1 MTTKYSDEE
10 MEEQRVILTGLL
22 NKSINNVYMDNLT
35 EEEIKRTIIESIKIN
50 VQEYNDTE
58 GKYELLFS
66 STPSDGPMEFMGVSF
81 NFERRIRH

>member
-10 MEEQRVILTGLL
+10 MEEQRVILTDLL

-35 EEEIKRTIIESIKIN
+35 EEEIKRTIAESVKIN

-66 STPSDGPMEFMGVSF
+66 STPADDSMEFMGVSF